1 MTGYKDTYIYI
12 PKKGIIKGSIAFEK
26 GKVIGYGEDSSF
38 EKLDENYIV
47 IPGFIEEHIH
57 GCNGSDTMYATKKDL
72 ENISISLL
80 QDGVTSFYPTT
91 MSMSLDDVKRA
102 LNNIAQNKDL
112 PGANILGI
120 NVEGPFIFKKY
131 CGAQDPKNIIK
142 ATEENIKELIEAS
155 SNMIKIMTI
164 AYEEA
169 DFDIVKFLLDNG
181 IKPSLGHSD
190 CSYTKAQEAIDKG
203 AHTLTHTYNAMRG
216 IHHRDIGLLG
226 AGLLNDSVYT
236 ELICDLHH
244 VSAPAIE
251 LLYRLKGKD
260 KIVLIT
266 DSMEAR
272 FLDEGQ
278 YELGGQKVYVKN
290 GVATLNDGTLA
301 GSILRMNDAVKN
313 IQKTLN
319 ISLEEAID
327 FATINPARNMGVEK
341 FKGSLD
347 IGKDADYI
355 VIDRNLNVIK
365 TYIAGNLVY
374 SKN

>member
-12 PKKGIIKGSIAFEK
+12 PKKGIIRGSIAFEK
-26 GKVIGYGEDSSF
+26 GKVIGYDEDSSF

-120 NVEGPFIFKKY
+120 NVEGPFICKKY
-131 CGAQDPKNIIK
+131 CGAQDPENIIK

-327 FATINPARNMGVEK
+327 FATINPAKNMGVEK